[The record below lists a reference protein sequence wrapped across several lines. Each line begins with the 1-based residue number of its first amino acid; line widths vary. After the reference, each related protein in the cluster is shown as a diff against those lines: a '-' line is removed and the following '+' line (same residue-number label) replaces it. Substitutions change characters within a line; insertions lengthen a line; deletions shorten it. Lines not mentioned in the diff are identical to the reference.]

1 MRRPKIETAE
11 VDLIVMTS
19 GDAPEYSACSAGG
32 IIIRGMNAMAI
43 GDTVDTTAAGTTM
56 MTVGAGD
63 MIAAGTTM
71 MTVGA
76 ATEDATGTTTMTRAD
91 NQNA

>member
-1 MRRPKIETAE
+1 
-11 VDLIVMTS
+11 
-19 GDAPEYSACSAGG
+19 
-32 IIIRGMNAMAI
+32 MNAMAI

-56 MTVGAGD
+56 MTAGAGD